1 MKNKILAIVAH
12 PDDEILGCGGTL
24 AKFAKQ
30 GWEVYVLS
38 LSRGVTSRYESEE
51 KSSKKKI
58 SELEIQARE
67 ANKIIGTKRLFML
80 DFPDNM
86 FDTIPLLKIVK
97 SIEKIKNMIRP
108 SFVFT
113 HFREDLNIDHR
124 ITYEATITAM
134 RPLPNETVKEI
145 LSFEIMSST
154 EWRYPTRFSP
164 NVFVDISDT
173 IDLKLHAM
181 EAYKEEL
188 RTPPHPRSLET
199 IKFNAAVWGSKVGLK
214 FAEAFELIRKVC

>member
-24 AKFAKQ
+24 AKFARE
-30 GWEVYVLS
+30 GWEVYVLI
-38 LSRGVTSRYESEE
+38 LSHGVVSRYKSKE
-51 KSSKKKI
+51 KVVKEKV
-58 SELEIQARE
+58 SELETQARE
-67 ANKIIGTKRLFML
+67 ANKIIGTERIFIL

-86 FDTIPLLKIVK
+86 FDTVPLLEIVK
-97 SIEKIKNMIRP
+97 SIEKFKNMIRP
-108 SFVFT
+108 SLVFT

-124 ITYEATITAM
+124 IAYRATITAM

-145 LSFEIMSST
+145 LSFEVLSST
-154 EWRYPTRFSP
+154 EWQCPPSFSP

-181 EAYKEEL
+181 KAYKEEL

-199 IKFNAAVWGSKVGLK
+199 IKLNAAVWGSKVGLK
-214 FAEAFELIRKVC
+214 FAEAFELIRKIC